1 MANVK
6 ISELAAASTPLAGTE
21 VLPVVQSSGTVKV
34 SVANLTAGR
43 AVSASSFVAST
54 IGSASGNALSL
65 QSNGTTNVTLGTSGN
80 VGIGTTSPTDTSS
93 YGRALDIQSSTGAAI
108 YLRDSDGPTTDY
120 GVVAYDSPIDS
131 LTLGSLTAST
141 GIVRFIAA
149 GNEAA
154 RIDSSGNLLV
164 GTTGNGATGGLVSLP
179 NSNNSLFRIGHVAG
193 SGSTSYYHQF
203 YYDGTLIGS
212 IWQSGTTAVAFNTT
226 SDYRLKTNIT
236 SLSGALAKVMALKPS
251 QFDWIDGRPDDGF
264 IAHELQAV
272 LPNVVGGE
280 KDAVN
285 AEGNPNYQQVDY
297 ARIVTTLTAAIQEQQ
312 AIIESLKA
320 RLDAANL

>member
-1 MANVK
+1 MSL
-6 ISELAAASTPLAGTE
+6 IL
-21 VLPVVQSSGTVKV
+21 SGTDGLSDVD
-34 SVANLTAGR
+34 
-43 AVSASSFVAST
+43 
-54 IGSASGNALSL
+54 GSAATPAIR
-65 QSNGTTNVTLGTSGN
+65 GTDANTGIFFGADIIGFSEGGVEAMRIDSSGN
-80 VGIGTTSPTDTSS
+80 VGIGTSSPATNLQVTNTSATTNATVTPVTVQAMTS
-93 YGRALDIQSSTGAAI
+93 GTAANGFGSSIEFNAEA
-108 YLRDSDGPTTDY
+108 SDGTSYAQTTI
-120 GVVAYDSPIDS
+120 SS
-131 LTLGSLTAST
+131 LWTDATAATRSSALTFATRTS
-141 GIVRFIAA
+141 A
-149 GNEAA
+149 GAITERA

-164 GTTGNGATGGLVSLP
+164 GTTGNATTGGLMALP
-179 NSNNSLFRIGHVAG
+179 NSNNSLLRIGHVTG

-212 IWQSGTTAVAFNTT
+212 IWQSGTTAVAYNTT

-236 SLSGALAKVMALKPS
+236 PLSGALEKVMALKPS

-285 AEGNPNYQQVDY
+285 AEGNHAYQQVDY

-312 AIIESLKA
+312 ALIETLTQRITALEAKP
-320 RLDAANL
+320 